1 VRVATSRG
9 TFEAQ
14 RCVVALPLGVL
25 KAAGVRFTPALP
37 ATLRDAI
44 DGLGFGAVHRLALL
58 FPRIFWDRKTQF
70 FGSLAPEPAEC
81 FELND
86 ASRHTGKPILTVNT
100 AGDFARALDGLSPD
114 RAAARVLPRI
124 RKMFGS
130 SVPSPLRAAASDWIR
145 SPWTRGS
152 YSYWA
157 VGSDSDANEAFAQPV
172 QGRLFFAGEHAS
184 AAYPGT
190 VHGAHLAGREAARR
204 VREA

>member
-1 VRVATSRG
+1 
-9 TFEAQ
+9 
-14 RCVVALPLGVL
+14 VVALPLGVL
-25 KAAGVRFTPALP
+25 KAAGVRFTPELP
-37 ATLRDAI
+37 AALRDAI
-44 DGLGFGAVHRLALL
+44 SGLGFGAAYRLALL

-70 FGSLAPEPAEC
+70 FGSVAPEPSED

-100 AGDFARALDGLSPD
+100 TGDFARALDGLSPD
-114 RAAARVLPRI
+114 RAAARVLPQI
-124 RKMFGS
+124 RRMFGS
-130 SVPSPLRAAASDWIR
+130 SVPSPRRAAASDWLH

-157 VGSDSDANEAFAQPV
+157 VGSDSDANDAFAQPV

-190 VHGAHLAGREAARR
+190 VHGAHLTGRDAARR